1 MNRPRVFPLSAD
13 WCAMDLTKKIENRNQ
28 YNAGSRPPR
37 PQAARPPL
45 RSGQMLELQIDGMG
59 HDGEGVGRSQ
69 GFTLFIP
76 GAIPGDQVLAVV
88 KQVKKNY
95 GFAEVVKIVSPS
107 PDRVVPECSVFS
119 SCGGCALQHMDYQAQ
134 LRWKKQGVIDALQRI
149 GGFGEPL
156 VHETIGMAQP
166 FRYRNKGQYPVA
178 LSGEQLVA
186 GFFAKG
192 SHDVVACQDCLIQ
205 HPLSNRIVA
214 EASRLAMEFGLDA
227 YNEQTGQGFLRHIL
241 IKTGFQSGEALCVL
255 VTNGRGFPEGNGGRV
270 GGGYGGAKT
279 ASTNRERRKR
289 GGAEFGRLLQQA
301 VPELVGVVQNINV
314 QKTNVIL
321 GDETITLW
329 GRDALIDELC
339 GLRFKIS
346 TRSFFQVNPL
356 QTAVLYNKALEY
368 AALGGAETVLDLY
381 CGIGT
386 ISLLLAGRSH
396 WVIGV
401 EYVEEAVVDARSN
414 AEMNGIHNVD
424 FYAGDAGT
432 VLENLAREGAN
443 FDVAVLDP
451 PRAGCDAKVLRVLT
465 NLKVPRI
472 VYVGCNPASLARDL
486 KLLAEL
492 GYRLEEAQPVDMF
505 PQTSHVETVV
515 LMSRKDK

>member
-1 MNRPRVFPLSAD
+1 MVRQDGAT
-13 WCAMDLTKKIENRNQ
+13 DLTKKIENRHQN
-28 YNAGSRPPR
+28 NAGARPPR
-37 PQAARPPL
+37 PQAARAPL

-59 HDGEGVGRSQ
+59 HDGEGVGRVQ

-88 KQVKKNY
+88 KKVKKNY
-95 GFAEVVKIVSPS
+95 GFAEVAKIVSPS
-107 PDRVVPECSVFS
+107 PDRIMPECSVFS
-119 SCGGCALQHMDYQAQ
+119 SCGGCALQHMDYEAQ
-134 LRWKKQGVIDALQRI
+134 LRWKKQRVIDTLQRI
-149 GGFGEPL
+149 GGFSDPL

-205 HPLSNRIVA
+205 HPLNNRIVT

-227 YNEQTGQGFLRHIL
+227 YNEHAGQGFLRHIL

-255 VTNGRGFPEGNGGRV
+255 VTNGRDFPEGD
-270 GGGYGGAKT
+270 GGGYGGGDGGAKI
-279 ASTNRERRKR
+279 ANNNRERR
-289 GGAEFGRLLQQA
+289 GCGAEFGRRLQQA
-301 VPELVGVVQNINV
+301 VPELVGVVQNINT

-321 GDETITLW
+321 GRESITLW
-329 GRDALIDELC
+329 GRDTLIDELC
-339 GLRFKIS
+339 GLQFKIS
-346 TRSFFQVNPL
+346 ARSFFQVNPL

-368 AALGGAETVLDLY
+368 AALSGTETVLDLY

-386 ISLLLAGRSH
+386 ISLLLAGRSRR
-396 WVIGV
+396 VIGV

-414 AEMNGIHNVD
+414 AEMNGIRNVD
-424 FYAGDAGT
+424 FYAGDAGA
-432 VLENLAREGAN
+432 VLDNLAGEGAK

-451 PRAGCDAKVLRVLT
+451 PRAGCDAKVLRILAG
-465 NLKVPRI
+465 LKVRRI
-472 VYVGCNPASLARDL
+472 VYVSCNPASLARDL

-505 PQTSHVETVV
+505 PQTSHVEAIILLQRQCVFPI
-515 LMSRKDK
+515 